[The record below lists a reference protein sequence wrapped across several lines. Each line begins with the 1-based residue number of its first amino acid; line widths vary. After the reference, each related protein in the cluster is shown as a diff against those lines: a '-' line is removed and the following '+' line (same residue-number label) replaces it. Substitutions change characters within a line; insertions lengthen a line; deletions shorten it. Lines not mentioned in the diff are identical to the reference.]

1 VDQRRQRRSGFA
13 PKRSFFRADEPLP
26 YVVGP
31 SLGRTRGW
39 TSSTKMMRPR
49 QRTGLRTE
57 RRPCPP
63 CLAHAR
69 ATHRTAHVAAA
80 TSVPGSGHIGASL
93 SQLSDHGCA
102 DVAALAGGCEPQER
116 GSLGSPCCRAK
127 MRRHVRLRRRGRPH
141 PCAGALDK
149 SRSSSSQSGP
159 RSQALFMY
167 LGRARSEVDSWR
179 YHIRAEFGR
188 GLHET
193 FLLRVALG
201 PDQPKTLKAG
211 GSGPT

>member
-1 VDQRRQRRSGFA
+1 
-13 PKRSFFRADEPLP
+13 
-26 YVVGP
+26 VVGP

-39 TSSTKMMRPR
+39 TSSTQMMRPR

-80 TSVPGSGHIGASL
+80 TSVPLGFGPHRRTFVRAKRPRLRRG
-93 SQLSDHGCA
+93 
-102 DVAALAGGCEPQER
+102 AALAGGCEPQER

-149 SRSSSSQSGP
+149 SRSSSHQSGP

-179 YHIRAEFGR
+179 YHIRAEFRPGV
-188 GLHET
+188 L
-193 FLLRVALG
+193 
-201 PDQPKTLKAG
+201 
-211 GSGPT
+211 